1 MMLVLVLGGMLG
13 WVVHLAHVQRDA
25 VAAIRSGG
33 GQVTYNWQLK
43 TLPSG
48 IVQFD
53 IKGRPKAPSW
63 LLDYLGD
70 DYFGHVEQVELGP
83 RNTDAVIKQ
92 VGQLD
97 QLRQLRFFTGIDL
110 TPIASAAIESLPN
123 NGLARFQG
131 LLGLFTTDL
140 SPPLFDGANFKY
152 LKNLTRLEHLNLPD
166 IISVTDAD
174 LAYLSRLTALSSL
187 KLRDPRITDAG
198 LASLK
203 DMTRLNRLGL
213 FGTQVSAA
221 GLRSLRA
228 MTELKILDLGGTR
241 VDDISPIGHLTLLR
255 NLHLSRTPID
265 DKGLAPI
272 VGLVGLD
279 ELKLDGTKITSASYS
294 YLKHLSK
301 LVGLSLDNTQVG
313 DDGSAALAELTALIR
328 VGLDET
334 QITDITVARLAG
346 MPKLQSL
353 SLSGTNVTDHGLATL
368 TECQAL
374 RRLNIRGTKISRDGL
389 RAFQTV
395 RPEVRVSH

>member
-48 IVQFD
+48 TVQFD
-53 IKGRPKAPSW
+53 VTGRPEAPSW

-83 RNTDAVIKQ
+83 RNTDAVIKH

-97 QLRQLRFFTGIDL
+97 QLRGLRFFTGIDL
-110 TPIASAAIESLPN
+110 TPVASAAIESLPN

-140 SPPLFDGANFKY
+140 SPPQFDGANFKY

-174 LAYLSRLTALSSL
+174 LAYLSRLNALSSL
-187 KLRDPRITDAG
+187 ELHDPRITDAG

-203 DMTRLNRLGL
+203 DMTRLKRLRL
-213 FGTQVSAA
+213 FGTQVSEA

-241 VDDISPIGHLTLLR
+241 VDDLSPIGHLTLLT

-279 ELKLDGTKITSASYS
+279 ELKLDGTKVSNASYA

-301 LVGLSLDNTQVG
+301 LAGLSLDNTQVD
-313 DDGSAALAELTALIR
+313 DDGSAALAELTTLIR
-328 VGLDET
+328 ADLDET
-334 QITDITVARLAG
+334 RITDITVARLAG

-353 SLSGTNVTDHGLATL
+353 SLSGTNITDRGLATL
-368 TECQAL
+368 IECKTL
-374 RRLNIRGTKISRDGL
+374 RRLNVRGTKISRAGL
-389 RAFQTV
+389 STFQKA
-395 RPEVRVSH
+395 RPYVNVVH